1 MQIKKGFTMTPFN
14 FKQFLLDQRITTK
27 ELAQKMGELY
37 VTVSVMVKRG
47 TIKLSFLR
55 ELEKRFGN
63 LQKYIEV
70 NQ

>member
-1 MQIKKGFTMTPFN
+1 MTPFN
-14 FKQFLLDQRITTK
+14 FKQFLLDQRLTTK

-37 VTVSVMVKRG
+37 VTISVMVKRG

>member
-1 MQIKKGFTMTPFN
+1 MTPFN